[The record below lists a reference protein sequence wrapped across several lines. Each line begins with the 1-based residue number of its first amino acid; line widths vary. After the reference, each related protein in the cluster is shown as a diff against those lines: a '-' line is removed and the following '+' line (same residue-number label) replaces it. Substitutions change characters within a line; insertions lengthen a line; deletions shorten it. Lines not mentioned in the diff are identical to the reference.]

1 MGLYSKG
8 RATKMALVAG
18 NSADGRLKTK
28 SQYIKES
35 KLVEVSGLLHC
46 NPVNSNHLLLNGLS
60 SKIVLHQQR
69 DSFVLMADDA
79 SRGCRVR
86 VIEVQLSI

>member
-1 MGLYSKG
+1 MGLYSKD
-8 RATKMALVAG
+8 RATKMDLVAV
-18 NSADGRLKTK
+18 NSANGRLKTK

-35 KLVEVSGLLHC
+35 KLAEVSGLLHC
-46 NPVNSNHLLLNGLS
+46 DLVNSNHLLKRLS
-60 SKIVLHQQR
+60 LKIVLHRQR

-79 SRGCRVR
+79 SRDCRVR